1 MRAAMERLPCS
12 RDFECW
18 DAYLAAALP
27 LVKARTDALS
37 IMCVRRARFASYMR
51 RDQELDRIYKNIC
64 GTSTKEERSARA
76 ASEPDACSS
85 PTLVAF
91 GAASVPPARAS
102 FARYACSTGFGYAPA
117 PQGRLRHRLAKV
129 HGAKVVLMDEYKTSR
144 TCSCCGSELEKVF
157 KSQAAA
163 EKCASQKTEA
173 LQRRAKR
180 KADQSMAAGRPAPE
194 TPHRLL
200 FPPRPERL
208 IYGVLLCR
216 NCGSRDGR
224 PLFWHRDVN
233 AARNILAVYLCPP
246 PPRSGQPR

>member
-1 MRAAMERLPCS
+1 
-12 RDFECW
+12 
-18 DAYLAAALP
+18 
-27 LVKARTDALS
+27 
-37 IMCVRRARFASYMR
+37 
-51 RDQELDRIYKNIC
+51 
-64 GTSTKEERSARA
+64 
-76 ASEPDACSS
+76 
-85 PTLVAF
+85 
-91 GAASVPPARAS
+91 
-102 FARYACSTGFGYAPA
+102 
-117 PQGRLRHRLAKV
+117 
-129 HGAKVVLMDEYKTSR
+129 MDEYKTSR

-233 AARNILAVYLCPP
+233 AARNILAVYLSLATTEKRPTAMTRLSQASSTRKETAPTMARPSRRRRTFGKKSSQMCEF
-246 PPRSGQPR
+246 GGLHDKC